1 MKSIVTVASQMKQ
14 RVITMS
20 ESNIGDDIDF
30 ANQECC
36 QHYNTEWID
45 EIINAETGEVLQN
58 DFEKCVDCGEIF
70 YDE

>member
-1 MKSIVTVASQMKQ
+1 
-14 RVITMS
+14 MS

-45 EIINAETGEVLQN
+45 EIINEETGEVIEN
-58 DFEKCVDCGEIF
+58 NFEKCSDCGEIF